1 MGMAP
6 KPCQGIPAP
15 KPEIGCHHYCAKK
28 KKTKKKTGLQ
38 PAHSTPRGMGRW
50 LHTQPSSSPS
60 RDGPVSHFFPLKG
73 NHWAQRRKADVRERW
88 HMASQLETGMLLAH
102 STAQDCHG
110 ETWSHGN
117 KLPDKRKVAPY
128 SARTACWP

>member
-1 MGMAP
+1 MEYSSVEPGCDCLTVGQNSVGFYFGMRSGYGTQA
-6 KPCQGIPAP
+6 
-15 KPEIGCHHYCAKK
+15 
-28 KKTKKKTGLQ
+28 L
-38 PAHSTPRGMGRW
+38 STW
-50 LHTQPSSSPS
+50 LHTQPSSFPS

-73 NHWAQRRKADVRERW
+73 NHWAQRRRADVHERW
-88 HMASQLETGMLLAH
+88 HIASQLETGILLAH

-128 SARTACWP
+128 SAQTVCWP